1 MSVMLAKNFDISK
14 IKFSTIKTLDNG
26 GKMLFLNYGEGN
38 TPIFLQTPELELP
51 FDPKYFDDSK
61 TSGKFSIT
69 PSLKGMNDNKQVKDF
84 HDKMCEFDE
93 FLKEKAVENSLAWF
107 KKSKISKEA
116 IDSLYTPQVKVS
128 MDPETGEPNGKYP
141 PRIAFKVIKKDE
153 KVQCKIY
160 DNKKNVFDVNGDT
173 EEPVAVENVLMKG
186 SQIKAVLKCNGIWLA
201 NGKFGCT
208 WRAEQ
213 IRVKV
218 PEGGLQDFAI
228 MSDSDDEGEEE
239 DTSAET
245 THNLIDDSDDE
256 EEEVVQEEKPPEKPK
271 RKVRKVKVKGSD

>member
-1 MSVMLAKNFDISK
+1 MLAKDFNVQNVKLSSIRS
-14 IKFSTIKTLDNG
+14 LDNG
-26 GKMLFLNYGEGN
+26 GKMIFLNYGEGIA
-38 TPIFLQTPELELP
+38 PVYLQTPELDIP
-51 FDPKYFDDSK
+51 FDPSYFEDSA
-61 TSGKFSIT
+61 TSGKYSMKV
-69 PSLKGMNDNKQVKDF
+69 SLKGMESNKSLKDF

-93 FLKEKAVENSLAWF
+93 FLKQKALENSVAWF
-107 KKSKISKEA
+107 KKAKMSMDT

-128 MDPETGEPNGKYP
+128 IDSETGEPNGKYP
-141 PRIAFKVIKKDE
+141 PQVGFKVIKKDN

-160 DNKKNVFDVNGDT
+160 DNQKNIYDVNGDT
-173 EEPVAVENVLMKG
+173 DEPVDITNVLMKG

-228 MSDSDDEGEEE
+228 LSDSDDEE
-239 DTSAET
+239 DSTPVET
-245 THNLIDDSDDE
+245 TPNLIDDSDEE
-256 EEEVVQEEKPPEKPK
+256 EEEVVEEKPPPKPK
-271 RKVRKVKVKGSD
+271 KKITRKVNVKSSA